1 VAVCYRS
8 EDVSGAGYGADVQAA
23 PMFPLG
29 TVLLPGALLPLRV
42 FEIRYQQLLADV
54 LAGDRSFGVT
64 LIERGQ
70 EVGGGD
76 IRASIGTIAHIVEH
90 RPLGRGRHFIVAQGV
105 ERVRV
110 NRWLADDPYPRAELS
125 VWSDVVVDPLR
136 VGELYESCTTSLRQL
151 LAGAVERGH
160 HVAPSTFEV
169 PDDVIGGSYVL
180 ASLAPIGAFDQQRL
194 LAANTVEDRLGLL
207 AGMISDQRVLLI
219 GDVGQGPNDLDR
231 LS

>member
-1 VAVCYRS
+1 
-8 EDVSGAGYGADVQAA
+8 
-23 PMFPLG
+23 MFPLG

-54 LAGDRSFGVT
+54 LAGDRTFGVT
-64 LIERGQ
+64 LIERGH

-76 IRASIGTIAHIVEH
+76 IRASIGTIAYIEEH
-90 RPLGRGRHFIVAQGV
+90 RPLGRGRHFIVARGV

-110 NRWLADDPYPRAELS
+110 NCWLPDDPYPSAELS
-125 VWSDVVVDPLR
+125 VWPDVVVDSVR

-160 HVAPSTFEV
+160 HVAPSTFEA

-180 ASLAPIGAFDQQRL
+180 SSVAPIGAFDQQKL
-194 LAANTVEDRLGLL
+194 LAANTVEDRLTML
-207 AGMISDQRVLLI
+207 AGMISDQRILLI
-219 GDVGQGPNDLDR
+219 GDMGEGSTDLGGF
-231 LS
+231 S